1 LFSSNAGGGGIG
13 AGIAEGVDAA
23 RNVDKVVVLVALLV
37 KFSKSSFSEEL
48 VKRSANG
55 SWGLGSVGG
64 NAGDISCAET
74 G

>member
-1 LFSSNAGGGGIG
+1 
-13 AGIAEGVDAA
+13 
-23 RNVDKVVVLVALLV
+23 VDKVVVLVALLV

-55 SWGLGSVGG
+55 SWGLRSVGG